1 MVKAI
6 HSGAHRFS
14 PEKTININKEL
25 NKKAATI
32 FNQIVTA
39 FLLLISSKKQRPV
52 GKFTL
57 VFLYTLPSQSL
68 AYFLFS

>member
-32 FNQIVTA
+32 FNQIVAA
-39 FLLLISSKKQRPV
+39 FIVMSFVRKAKVCR
-52 GKFTL
+52 
-57 VFLYTLPSQSL
+57 
-68 AYFLFS
+68 

>member
-32 FNQIVTA
+32 FNQIVAA
-39 FLLLISSKKQRPV
+39 FFYKFRPKSKSPSVNSHLFFGIHFPIS
-52 GKFTL
+52 T
-57 VFLYTLPSQSL
+57 
-68 AYFLFS
+68 